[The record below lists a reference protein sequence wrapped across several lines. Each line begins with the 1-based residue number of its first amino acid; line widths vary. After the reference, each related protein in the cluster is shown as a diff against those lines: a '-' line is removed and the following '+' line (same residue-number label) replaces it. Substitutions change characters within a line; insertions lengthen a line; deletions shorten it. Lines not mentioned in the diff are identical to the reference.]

1 MVTGSLPTKARGSLF
16 TAGWLGSTP
25 STGMPAA
32 SHSER
37 ASVIRGNRRSQSS
50 AATTPSSRPAMS
62 IAITVRYVGSDERFA
77 LSVVKFESTVANWLF
92 SVTSDWMACAT
103 ACEISSA

>member
-1 MVTGSLPTKARGSLF
+1 MVTGSAPTKARGSLF

-37 ASVIRGNRRSQSS
+37 ASVIRGNRRSQRS

-62 IAITVRYVGSDERFA
+62 IAITVR
-77 LSVVKFESTVANWLF
+77 
-92 SVTSDWMACAT
+92 
-103 ACEISSA
+103 